1 MSSSSTTMPGNTNA
15 PSDSSGPLTGVR
27 VLDLTTVFMGP
38 SCTQLLGD
46 LGADVIKIEAPG
58 GDSTRSIGPSGELG
72 LGPLFLG
79 LNRNKRS
86 IVIDLKKPEGVQ
98 ALKRLAQTADVFTT
112 NVRPAAMRRLGV
124 GYEQL
129 SADNPRLIYASM
141 VGFSQRGPYAGKA
154 AFDDMIQAATGLAAA
169 VGQGSDGEPRYLP
182 ITIADRSVG
191 LYAFGVISAALYARE
206 KSGRGQAIDIPMFE
220 TMVPYVL
227 GDHLYGHTYEPQQ
240 GGFGYPRLMSPN
252 RKPYRTQDGYVCCLI
267 YTDRHWDI
275 FLHAIGKADLLHTD
289 PRFKDIRSRTQAI
302 DELYQLVETELRQRS
317 TAEWRA
323 LLPESEIP
331 LFPMHTFDSLLDD
344 EHLAAIGFFQ
354 HTEHP
359 VAGRVLETAVPS
371 EWSGTPPQR
380 RHAVPT
386 LGQHSVEVLA
396 ESGFSEHEIEA
407 LLASG
412 AVRSPNPHPQST
424 QQGQPHDPNRL

>member
-1 MSSSSTTMPGNTNA
+1 MTHPTSTSVTPPPG
-15 PSDSSGPLTGVR
+15 GPLAGVR

-58 GDSTRSIGPSGELG
+58 GDSTRAIGPSGELG

-86 IVIDLKKPEGVQ
+86 IVIDLKQPEGVQ
-98 ALKRLAQTADVFTT
+98 TLLRLAESADVFAT

-129 SADNPRLIYASM
+129 SARNRRLIYASM

-169 VGQGSDGEPRYLP
+169 VGRGSGGEPRYLP

-206 KSGRGQAIDIPMFE
+206 RTGAGQSIDIPMFE

-227 GDHLYGHTYEPQQ
+227 GDHLYGHTFEPEQ
-240 GGFGYPRLMSPN
+240 GDFGYPRLMSPN
-252 RKPYRTQDGYVCCLI
+252 RKPYRTKDGYVCCLI
-267 YTDRHWDI
+267 YTDRHWEI
-275 FLHAIGKADLLHTD
+275 FLRAVGKADLLQSD

-302 DELYQLVETELRQRS
+302 DALYQLVEAELSQRT

-331 LFPMHTFDSLLDD
+331 IFPMHTFESLLGD
-344 EHLAAIGFFQ
+344 EHLESIDFFQ
-354 HTEHP
+354 RTDHP
-359 VAGRVLETAVPS
+359 VVGKVLETAVPS
-371 EWSGTPPQR
+371 EWSGTPPVR
-380 RHAVPT
+380 RHPVPT
-386 LGQHSVEVLA
+386 LGQHTAQVLA
-396 ESGFSEHEIEA
+396 ESGFSADEIDRLIA
-407 LLASG
+407 HG
-412 AVRSPNPHPQST
+412 AVRAATTAQK
-424 QQGQPHDPNRL
+424 QA

>member
-1 MSSSSTTMPGNTNA
+1 MTAPATASTTQSAGA
-15 PSDSSGPLTGVR
+15 GPLAGVR

-86 IVIDLKKPEGVQ
+86 IVIDLKQPEGV
-98 ALKRLAQTADVFTT
+98 LTLLRLAETADVFAT

-129 SADNPRLIYASM
+129 AARNPRLIYASM
-141 VGFSQRGPYAGKA
+141 VGFSQRGPYAAKA

-169 VGQGSDGEPRYLP
+169 VGQGSGGEPRYLP

-206 KSGRGQAIDIPMFE
+206 RTGQGQSIDIPMFE

-227 GDHLYGHTYEPQQ
+227 GDHLYGHTFEPSQ
-240 GGFGYPRLMSPN
+240 GDFGYPRLMSPN
-252 RKPYRTQDGYVCCLI
+252 RKPYRTLDGYVCCLI

-275 FLHAIGKADLLHTD
+275 FLRAVGKADLLTTD

-302 DELYQLVETELRQRS
+302 DALYQLVEAELCQRT

-331 LFPMHTFDSLLDD
+331 IFPMHTFDSLLDD
-344 EHLAAIGFFQ
+344 EHLASIGFFEQ
-354 HTEHP
+354 TEHP
-359 VAGRVLETAVPS
+359 VAGKVLETAVPS
-371 EWSGTPPQR
+371 EWSGTPPER
-380 RHAVPT
+380 RHPVPT
-386 LGQHSVEVLA
+386 LGQHTMEVLT
-396 ESGFSEHEIEA
+396 ETGFSANEIDA
-407 LLASG
+407 LLVAG
-412 AVRSPNPHPQST
+412 AVRAPTDQRPAIPT
-424 QQGQPHDPNRL
+424 RKEE